1 MMTMSNQAQASATT
15 AVPAITVKDIVVS
28 FEQKDVLKGITWRYR
43 LMPLR
48 HLSDRMGAVKVR
60 S

>member
-28 FEQKDVLKGITWRYR
+28 FEQK
-43 LMPLR
+43 MF
-48 HLSDRMGAVKVR
+48 
-60 S
+60 